1 MEINQLLTQFLEYLE
16 IEKNRSQKT
25 IKNYEHYLRRF
36 MDWSKISSP
45 ENINSDIIRNY
56 RIYLNRLADTQ
67 NKTLKKITQNY
78 HLIALRAFLKYLSR
92 RDIKAY
98 SAEKIELIKT
108 AERQVGFLE
117 TQELKQLLDIKGKSL
132 PNLRDKSMLELF
144 FSTGMRVSELVGL
157 NKNDISLKNGEFSVR
172 GKGGK
177 IRVVFLSDAAKNALK
192 EYLEKR
198 KDIDNA
204 LFVRLVKIKNLS
216 KELNANLRLTARS
229 VERIIKKRA
238 IEAGLT
244 KKVTPHTMRHSFA
257 TDLLMNGADIRS
269 VQAMLGHSNIATT
282 QIYTHIT
289 NKHLKEIHKEF
300 HSSNSKIPNS

>member
-1 MEINQLLTQFLEYLE
+1 MEINQLLAQFLEYLE

-25 IKNYEHYLRRF
+25 INNYAHYLTRF
-36 MDWSKISSP
+36 IDWAKISSP
-45 ENINSDIIRNY
+45 DKINNDLVRNY
-56 RIYLNRLADTQ
+56 RIYLNRMTDSQ

-92 RDIKAY
+92 RDIKAF

-108 AERQVGFLE
+108 AERQVAFLDA
-117 TQELKQLLDIKGKSL
+117 QELKQLLDIKGNTLSG
-132 PNLRDKSMLELF
+132 LRDKSMLELF
-144 FSTGMRVSELVGL
+144 FSTGMRVSELVNL

-177 IRVVFLSDAAKNALK
+177 IRVVFLSQSAKNALK

-204 LFVRLVKIKNLS
+204 LFVRLVKTENLS
-216 KELNANLRLTARS
+216 KEINADLRLTARS
-229 VERIIKKRA
+229 IERIIKKRA

-269 VQAMLGHSNIATT
+269 VQAMLGHSNISTT
-282 QIYTHIT
+282 QIYTHVT
-289 NKHLKEIHKEF
+289 NKHLKEIHEEF
-300 HSSNSKIPNS
+300 HSNK